1 MAGVTTTGATR
12 TAAATGVGGG
22 FRREVGLL
30 GLTSVSLGA
39 IIGSGWLLGA
49 QNAAVVAGPASL
61 ISWILGGLILS
72 TLALVHAELGSTYPV
87 TGGTARFPHFA
98 FGAIPGF
105 VCGWMSW
112 LGTAAIAPVEV
123 EAALTYTN
131 NKISGL
137 VHANGTLTPM
147 GFAVATGLMLVF
159 TAINVIG
166 IRRMSDSNTVTVI
179 WKLAVPL
186 LTIVALFVLVHHGSN
201 FTAGGGFA
209 PYGVKGVFLAIPIG
223 VVFSLQGFE
232 QATQLGG
239 EARSPQRDMP
249 RAVIG
254 SMAIGVAV
262 YVLLELVFI
271 GSLNPAHLVHGWKNP
286 IGAGNFGPYATIA
299 TAVGA
304 SWLAVVLYIDAF
316 VSPAGTGLIY
326 IGTSSRVA
334 YALSDNRY
342 LPPVLSKVSRRGV
355 PLVAIILSFIVGEL
369 AFLPFPS
376 WTSLVSVISSASAL
390 LYAFGPVSLMALR
403 HRDPDRERP
412 YRLPM
417 ARVLCP
423 VSFITANYIVYWAG
437 WTTLWKLY
445 VGLGIGVVLFAAS
458 WVASPRRRP
467 ITSLRSSAWVPPWL
481 VGIAV
486 ITWLGD
492 YPGARD
498 LIPFWWDLGVVA
510 VFALAI
516 YTLAV
521 HLAMPAERVKEAI
534 GSDEAAQHGQ
544 GAAEPYPA

>member
-1 MAGVTTTGATR
+1 MTDVRTAGTTR
-12 TAAATGVGGG
+12 TSANAVGAAG

-49 QNAAVVAGPASL
+49 QSAAQVAGPASL
-61 ISWILGGLILS
+61 ISWIIGGLILS

-123 EAALTYTN
+123 EAALTYAN
-131 NKISGL
+131 NKIPGL
-137 VHANGTLTPM
+137 VHANGTLTP
-147 GFAVATGLMLVF
+147 GGLAAATALMLLF
-159 TAINVIG
+159 TTVNIIG

-179 WKLAVPL
+179 WKLAVPII
-186 LTIVALFVLVHHGSN
+186 TIVALFALEHHSGN

-209 PYGVKGVFLAIPIG
+209 PYGVHGVFLAIPIG

-239 EARSPQRDMP
+239 EARNPSRDMP

-254 SMAIGVAV
+254 SMAIGVVV
-262 YVLLELVFI
+262 YLLLEVVFI
-271 GSLNPAHLVHGWKNP
+271 GSLNPANLVHGWKNP

-299 TAVGA
+299 TAAGA
-304 SWLAVVLYIDAF
+304 TWLAVLLYIDAF

-342 LPPVLSKVSRRGV
+342 LPPFLSKVSKRGV
-355 PLVAIILSFIVGEL
+355 PIIAILLSFIVGEL

-423 VSFITANYIVYWAG
+423 LSFIMANYIVYWAG

-445 VGLGIGVVLFAAS
+445 IGLGLGVVLFAVNWAL
-458 WVASPRRRP
+458 SPGRRP
-467 ITSLRSSAWVPPWL
+467 ISNPRSAAWVPPWL
-481 VGIAV
+481 VGIAI
-486 ITWLGD
+486 ITWLGQYD
-492 YPGARD
+492 GSRH

-510 VFALAI
+510 VFALGI

-521 HLAMPAERVKEAI
+521 HLAMPADQVREAI
-534 GSDEAAQHGQ
+534 GEDESAPQDGTAA
-544 GAAEPYPA
+544 YPA

>member
-1 MAGVTTTGATR
+1 MSSVTTQGTQRGTTESAGAD
-12 TAAATGVGGG
+12 G
-22 FRREVGLL
+22 FRRDVGLL

-49 QNAAVVAGPASL
+49 QNAAVVAGPGSL
-61 ISWILGGLILS
+61 ISWILGGVILS
-72 TLALVHAELGSTYPV
+72 SLALVHAELGSTYPV

-98 FGAIPGF
+98 FGSIPGF

-131 NKISGL
+131 NKIPGL
-137 VHANGTLTPM
+137 VHADKTLTPE
-147 GFAVATGLMLVF
+147 GIAVATGLMLIF
-159 TAINVIG
+159 TAVNVIG
-166 IRRMSDSNTVTVI
+166 IRRMSDSNTVTVL
-179 WKLAVPL
+179 WKLAIPL
-186 LTIVALFVLVHHGSN
+186 ITIVALFVLVHHGGN

-209 PYGVKGVFLAIPIG
+209 PYGVKGIFLAIPIG

-239 EARSPQRDMP
+239 EARNPQRDMP

-254 SMAIGVAV
+254 SMAIGVVV
-262 YVLLELVFI
+262 YLLLELVFI
-271 GSLNPAHLVHGWKNP
+271 GSLNPAHLVHGWANP

-299 TAVGA
+299 TSVGA
-304 SWLAVVLYIDAF
+304 TWLAVLLYIDAF

-326 IGTSSRVA
+326 IGTSSRVS

-342 LPPVLSKVSRRGV
+342 LPPFLSKVSSRGV
-355 PLVAIILSFIVGEL
+355 PLLSILLSFVIGEI

-417 ARVLCP
+417 AGVICP
-423 VSFITANYIVYWAG
+423 LSFVAANYIVYWAG

-445 VGLGIGVVLFAAS
+445 IGLGIGLVLFAAS
-458 WVASPRRRP
+458 YAFSPQRRP
-467 ITSLRSSAWVPPWL
+467 ITSVRSAAWVPPWL
-481 VGIAV
+481 IGIGV
-486 ITWLGD
+486 ITWLGQYD
-492 YPGARD
+492 GARD
-498 LIPFWWDLGVVA
+498 TIPFWWDLSVVA

-521 HLAMPAERVKEAI
+521 HLAMPADEVKAAI
-534 GSDEAAQHGQ
+534 GREEDSSHAASSQT
-544 GAAEPYPA
+544 YPA

>member
-1 MAGVTTTGATR
+1 
-12 TAAATGVGGG
+12 
-22 FRREVGLL
+22 
-30 GLTSVSLGA
+30 
-39 IIGSGWLLGA
+39 
-49 QNAAVVAGPASL
+49 
-61 ISWILGGLILS
+61 
-72 TLALVHAELGSTYPV
+72 V

-98 FGAIPGF
+98 FGAVPGF

-131 NKISGL
+131 NKIPGL
-137 VHANGTLTPM
+137 VHADTTLTPE
-147 GFAVATGLMLVF
+147 GIAVATGLMLVF
-159 TAINVIG
+159 TAVNVIG
-166 IRRMSDSNTVTVI
+166 IRRMSDSNTVTVL
-179 WKLAVPL
+179 WKLAIPII
-186 LTIVALFVLVHHGSN
+186 TIVALFVLVHHGGN

-239 EARSPQRDMP
+239 EARNPQRDMP

-254 SMAIGVAV
+254 SMAIGVV
-262 YVLLELVFI
+262 IYLLLELVFI
-271 GSLNPAHLVHGWKNP
+271 GSLDPAHLVHGWKNP

-299 TAVGA
+299 TSVGA
-304 SWLAVVLYIDAF
+304 TWLAVLLYIDAF

-326 IGTSSRVA
+326 IGTSSRVS

-342 LPPVLSKVSRRGV
+342 LPPFLSRVSSRGV
-355 PLVAIILSFIVGEL
+355 PILSILLSFIIGEI

-417 ARVLCP
+417 ANVICP
-423 VSFITANYIVYWAG
+423 LSFIAANYIVYWAG

-445 VGLGIGVVLFAAS
+445 IGLGFGLVLFAANY
-458 WVASPRRRP
+458 ALSPQRRP
-467 ITSLRSSAWVPPWL
+467 ITSARSASWVPLWL
-481 VGIAV
+481 LGIGV
-486 ITWLGD
+486 ITWLGQYD
-492 YPGARD
+492 GARD
-498 LIPFWWDLGVVA
+498 TIPFWWDLGVVA
-510 VFALAI
+510 VFALGI
-516 YTLAV
+516 YALAV
-521 HLAMPAERVKEAI
+521 RLAMPADEVKAAI
-534 GSDEAAQHGQ
+534 GSDEGVATPQA
-544 GAAEPYPA
+544 YPA